1 MSGKDIK
8 VSISVKHEGGFI
20 LLTEA
25 LFCAKLRLR
34 LNLNLIMMHRFFG
47 ISMKADLQHKHSI
60 PMTMMLSGEE
70 RRITDFLGGRSMVF
84 RLRELGFAVGERV
97 QRVSAGTAGPVIIK
111 VKGSKMAI
119 GKGMA
124 SKILVA

>member
-1 MSGKDIK
+1 
-8 VSISVKHEGGFI
+8 
-20 LLTEA
+20 
-25 LFCAKLRLR
+25 
-34 LNLNLIMMHRFFG
+34 
-47 ISMKADLQHKHSI
+47 MKPDQQHKHSI